1 MLKEKQI
8 DVNTCPLLL
17 SSSLWEKHCMMLQR
31 KAVYETIY
39 LINGFLVN
47 PFLPPPLPTPTQQIS
62 SKYPLICIQMC

>member
-39 LINGFLVN
+39 LIVA
-47 PFLPPPLPTPTQQIS
+47 S
-62 SKYPLICIQMC
+62 